1 MVLPKSFIFIVYVI
15 NYYLFLGYLAHY
27 VVKRHFKFHKDPFAE
42 FFRAGVQCW
51 IPLDV
56 RGLVD
61 FQFVEKTEEDE
72 KEKAEIQ
79 EKMIKYLERKIIK
92 SQKRKK
98 KRLVWREKMKK
109 KSEEKDLKKKEKE
122 RRKLGKMSKKEK
134 DSYVEKQRKKE
145 MKKNE
150 VLIKSL
156 AAKRVRA
163 ALEYSRAQSLLPV
176 AQHRSITPHLP
187 EPDQQGVS
195 LVEKIPAPQQ
205 RKKRKAKEKRNLSSA
220 VDGFFEPAQDS
231 PSLPKKTRTGRCVKT
246 PARYNI

>member
-1 MVLPKSFIFIVYVI
+1 M
-15 NYYLFLGYLAHY
+15 LFGPLRREKALQIPQ
-27 VVKRHFKFHKDPFAE
+27 RPF
-42 FFRAGVQCW
+42 CW
-51 IPLDV
+51 IFSGWSPMLDSAGRSHV

-61 FQFVEKTEEDE
+61 FQFVEKPEEDE

-98 KRLVWREKMKK
+98 KRLVWREKIKK

-122 RRKLGKMSKKEK
+122 RLKLGKMSKKEK

-145 MKKNE
+145 MKKKE
-150 VLIKSL
+150 VLIKRL

-187 EPDQQGVS
+187 EPEQQGVS
-195 LVEKIPAPQQ
+195 LVEKIPAPH
-205 RKKRKAKEKRNLSSA
+205 
-220 VDGFFEPAQDS
+220 
-231 PSLPKKTRTGRCVKT
+231 
-246 PARYNI
+246 